1 MPRSGHYLARLLSC
15 SNVATNLTRMQQY
28 ATITCHEAEDHM
40 KLFIVPVLLLV
51 LFLFTGCSD
60 SAPPEPSVAT
70 INEYAIP
77 LSDFETQLADAM
89 EYDES
94 FKLTDASRQ
103 AFLEELIR
111 KELLIQEAKR
121 LALDREEKFVAS
133 IERYWEATLIRNLI
147 DRKGVEL
154 SRGII
159 VSEEEIAAYYENNAA
174 FKEGGIPLPE
184 AHDTIRDTLREKKK
198 SLALQAWIDDLRSK
212 AAIEVKEELLY
223 RK

>member
-1 MPRSGHYLARLLSC
+1 
-15 SNVATNLTRMQQY
+15 
-28 ATITCHEAEDHM
+28 M
-40 KLFIVPVLLLV
+40 KPHALPVLLIAL
-51 LFLFTGCSD
+51 LFFTGCSD
-60 SAPPEPSVAT
+60 SAPQGPTVAT

-77 LSDFETQLADAM
+77 LGDFEAQLADAM

-154 SRGII
+154 ARGII
-159 VSEEEIAAYYENNAA
+159 VSEEEIADYYEKKPA
-174 FKEGGIPLPE
+174 FREAGTALPE
-184 AHDTIRDTLREKKK
+184 AHDTIRDTLRENKK
-198 SLALQAWIDDLRSK
+198 SLALQAWLDELRSK
-212 AAIEVKEELLY
+212 AAIDINEELLY